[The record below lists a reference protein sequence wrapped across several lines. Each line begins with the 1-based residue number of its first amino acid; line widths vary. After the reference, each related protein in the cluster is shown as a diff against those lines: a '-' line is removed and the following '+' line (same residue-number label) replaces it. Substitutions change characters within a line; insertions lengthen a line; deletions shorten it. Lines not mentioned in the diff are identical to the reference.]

1 MEQGNMFRYAAVG
14 NLPFQLVLQIS
25 GTSGNMIFMCM
36 KKTNGCSG
44 SYEHGVFKGNKQYFM
59 NNMFGKKASV
69 GLKDFGVRAEQFG
82 SL

>member
-1 MEQGNMFRYAAVG
+1 
-14 NLPFQLVLQIS
+14 
-25 GTSGNMIFMCM
+25 MCM

-44 SYEHGVFKGNKQYFM
+44 SYEHRVFKGNKQYFM
-59 NNMFGKKASV
+59 STMFGKKASV